1 MTLRL
6 SRPRNQAPEAITRYC
21 FNQIV
26 SWQERLP
33 DGLSNIESTDEGFR
47 ASISLPADDDGFFGR
62 ECPACEQ
69 PFKMNVDQWDALPD
83 EAQVTCPYCGEQPED
98 VNDFMT
104 PDQSERV
111 DTAIN
116 ALTEQYVH
124 GAFSDMLRR
133 SFGSQPRRIGGGMFS
148 IEMSVATGTPP
159 PISVLPEYVEE
170 KIRRTITC
178 SNCSTIYAV
187 YGASAF
193 CPVCGPRAA
202 FATVIEAIEAAR
214 SALGL
219 EDLLPED
226 TREQARAVGVF
237 GTVAADTVKRVVTL
251 FEVFGRSQFE
261 ERVPTHVDALRKAGR
276 GVFQR
281 LDDADDLF
289 DEHAGLRL
297 SALVDSDTW
306 ARLLATFQ
314 ARHVLV
320 HRHGLIDDEY
330 LQRVPAARQRVGQA
344 LVVTR
349 KDAEQALDDLERI
362 VQALAAT

>member
-1 MTLRL
+1 M
-6 SRPRNQAPEAITRYC
+6 
-21 FNQIV
+21 

-33 DGLSNIESTDEGFR
+33 DGLSDVETTDEGFR
-47 ASISLPADDDGFFGR
+47 ASISLPADDEGFFGR
-62 ECPACEQ
+62 ECPACGQ
-69 PFKMNVDQWDALPD
+69 QFKMNVDQWDALPE

-111 DTAIN
+111 DAAIN
-116 ALTEQYVH
+116 ALVDQYVH
-124 GAFSDMLRR
+124 GTFSDMLRR
-133 SFGSQPRRIGGGMFS
+133 SFGSQPRRVGGGMFG
-148 IEMSVATGTPP
+148 IEMSVDTGTPP

-170 KIRRTITC
+170 KVRRTITC
-178 SNCSTIYAV
+178 SDCSTIYAV

-202 FATVIEAIEAAR
+202 LATVLESIEAAR
-214 SALGL
+214 TALGL
-219 EDLLPED
+219 EDLLPKD
-226 TREQARAVGVF
+226 AREQARAVGVF
-237 GTVAADTVKRVVTL
+237 GNVAADTIKRVVTL
-251 FEVFGRSQFE
+251 FEVFARSQFE
-261 ERVPTHVDALRKAGR
+261 ERVATHADVLRTAGR

-281 LDDADDLF
+281 LADADDLF

-306 ARLLATFQ
+306 ERLLVTFQ
-314 ARHVLV
+314 VRHVLV
-320 HRHGLIDDEY
+320 HRHGLIDDAY

-349 KDAEQALDDLERI
+349 KDADQALDDVEQL
-362 VQALAAT
+362 VQALASA